1 MGMQRLRG
9 QEEAADGTGLI
20 PLRSWPRDP
29 QGLETPDPRVTG
41 WEEMGR
47 GHDLPTGPSAGGR
60 QRGGSC
66 PQSPCLGGTARG
78 QQTPHQQSGDQ
89 VGPAQGSPSGL

>member
-29 QGLETPDPRVTG
+29 QGLETPDSRVTG

-66 PQSPCLGGTARG
+66 QTLEGPMVMPPCHPTGWL
-78 QQTPHQQSGDQ
+78 
-89 VGPAQGSPSGL
+89 